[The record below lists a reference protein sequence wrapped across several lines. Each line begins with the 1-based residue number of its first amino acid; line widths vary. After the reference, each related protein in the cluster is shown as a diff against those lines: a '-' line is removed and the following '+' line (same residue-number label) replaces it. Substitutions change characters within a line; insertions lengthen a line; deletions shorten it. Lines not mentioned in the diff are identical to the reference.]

1 MFKYPFDTNFFVMA
15 IDTAS
20 NTIQNPYD
28 SIAKKWNNATKQWK
42 RDAAKEANI
51 KGAEFAA
58 DLSLLDYQN
67 QYNSPEAKAE
77 RLRAAGINP
86 DLVGLDGVSDS
97 SGLSG
102 VTGSMGAPRS
112 SSDSAQFWLSNSQ
125 NILTT
130 AMQFAQQMQ
139 SLRSSSLDNDIKNIN
154 FVKSLQS
161 MKDDISSSS
170 LFGAFL
176 NPNDFPDSSFFT
188 SGLSKRN
195 HKRLRKLMPSS
206 QAYTSYNKRVN
217 DYVSSS
223 IDAGESL
230 AIGSLRGNGGFDPSD
245 MAKGY
250 KDVAEFLEKV
260 QKYSASAD
268 AYQEK
273 YRSDYYKNSSGS
285 LDASIDSQN
294 NQVNRD
300 ILKDSYDSSK
310 GNKEIDKFFSELVS
324 KLRKNNNWWS
334 DAIMMALYG
343 MKSGA
348 FSGAANFYGKVFPQQ
363 KSNSNSRR

>member
-1 MFKYPFDTNFFVMA
+1 MA

-20 NTIQNPYD
+20 NIIQNPYD

-42 RDAAKEANI
+42 RDAAREAII
-51 KGAEFAA
+51 KGAEFDA

-67 QYNSPEAKAE
+67 EYNSPEAKAE

-102 VTGSMGAPRS
+102 VTGSLGTPTS

-130 AMQFAQQMQ
+130 AFQFAQQMQ
-139 SLRSSSLDNDIKNIN
+139 AMRSSALDNDIKNIN
-154 FVKSLQS
+154 FVKALQS
-161 MKDDISSSS
+161 LKDDTTSSSMFS
-170 LFGAFL
+170 SFH
-176 NPNDFPDSSFFT
+176 NPDINADSSHFT
-188 SGLSKRN
+188 SGLSRRN
-195 HKRLRKLMPSS
+195 QKRLHKLMPSS
-206 QAYTSYNKRVN
+206 QAYSSYNKRIN
-217 DYVSSS
+217 DYASSS
-223 IDAGESL
+223 IQAGESL
-230 AIGSLRGNGGFDPSD
+230 ALGTIRGNGGFDPRE

-268 AYQEK
+268 AHQEK
-273 YRSDYYKNSSGS
+273 YRSDYYQYASGS
-285 LDASIDSQN
+285 SDALIDSQN
-294 NQVNRD
+294 NEVNRD
-300 ILKDSYDSSK
+300 LLKDSYQSTK

-324 KLRKNNNWWS
+324 KLRSNNNWWS
-334 DAIMMALYG
+334 DALLMALYG

-348 FSGAANFYGKVFPQQ
+348 FNGAANFFGKVFPQQ
-363 KSNSNSRR
+363 KPTSKTR